1 MFANLFL
8 GIKVLI
14 MIVGFGT
21 LFAGV
26 VGVSNIMMVTV
37 RERTQEIGIRRALG
51 ATPMNILSQ
60 IMMESLVLTLI
71 AGIAG
76 LSFGVFIL
84 NIVDTII
91 SSQPAD
97 PNNPAFFINPQVS
110 FDLAITALMVLII
123 AGLFAGMVPARKAL
137 RIKAIDAL
145 RDE

>member
-1 MFANLFL
+1 
-8 GIKVLI
+8 VLI

-84 NIVDTII
+84 NIVDTIL
-91 SSQPAD
+91 SSQTAD

-123 AGLFAGMVPARKAL
+123 AGLFAGMIPARKAL